1 MDCCG
6 PTEFVAASPA
16 LTNKRPVHRATLPC
30 GLGAMTR
37 GDDDMVAGRA
47 AGLGHAGGSLDH
59 AGQGGVA
66 VEGLPMLAVEPQMPG
81 RILGRAILLS

>member
-1 MDCCG
+1 
-6 PTEFVAASPA
+6 
-16 LTNKRPVHRATLPC
+16 
-30 GLGAMTR
+30 
-37 GDDDMVAGRA
+37 MVAGRA